1 MFPLHLDQIS
11 FRPNGRAVLSDVSL
25 TLEGDG
31 ITVLLGANGAGKSVL
46 MRIIAGLQ
54 APDQGTIRWNGDS
67 RIAPG
72 RIAMV
77 FQNPMLIRASVAGN
91 VALSLRPLPLGPRE
105 REQRVDEVLAR
116 VGLSHRRHDAAR
128 LLSGGEKQ
136 RLALAR
142 CWAARPRLLM
152 LDEPTAS
159 LDPTATDAVETIV
172 REIRTDGTK
181 ILMTT
186 HNLAQATRLADDVV
200 FIDRGSIREHAP
212 AQRFFARPQSAEG
225 RLYIQGEL
233 PWRISFEG

>member
-1 MFPLHLDQIS
+1 MFPLRLDQVS
-11 FRPNGRAVLSDVSL
+11 FRPNGRAVLDAVSL
-25 TLEGDG
+25 TLGGDG

-46 MRIIAGLQ
+46 MRMLAGLQ
-54 APDQGTIRWNGDS
+54 QPDTGRIEWADS
-67 RIAPG
+67 ATPTPG

-77 FQNPMLIRASVAGN
+77 FQHPMLIRASVADN
-91 VALSLRPLPLGPRE
+91 VALSLRPLSIATHE
-105 REQRVDEVLAR
+105 RQRRVDEVLER
-116 VGLSHRRHDAAR
+116 VGLAHRRSDAAR

-159 LDPTATDAVETIV
+159 LDPTATEAVETIV

-212 AQRFFARPQSAEG
+212 AQRFFAHPQSVEG

-233 PWRISFEG
+233 PWRITFDD